1 MRRLVRTPEIGELRS
16 FCAAAETGSLGRAAL
31 RLQISQPALS
41 KRLQGLEQL
50 AGVTLLERSPRG
62 VSLTPE
68 GRRVYEEA
76 RRLLALADGVADMMA
91 GLAEQS
97 SPVRLAA
104 SHSASEAFVGAVLAQ
119 LDAERQIAVELVNA
133 NSQVVRGLVA
143 DGRADL
149 GVAASRPGSTPNPA
163 VREQE
168 LVDDAIV
175 CAVPPG
181 HPWAR
186 LPRISIREFLRT
198 PMVVRDPASNARWT
212 VETELRRRGLEAA
225 PPLVQAATPAA
236 AKREALTRAAP
247 LLLSRRVLSEPEWT
261 QVPIDG
267 LEFPRHYTLVLPGVG
282 DPPEDARLV
291 IERLRAEVARLG
303 SIDSP
308 AD

>member
-1 MRRLVRTPEIGELRS
+1 MQRLVRTPEIGELRS

-50 AGVTLLERSPRG
+50 AGVPLLVRSPRG

-76 RRLLALADGVADMMA
+76 RRLLAVADGVEDMMA
-91 GLAEQS
+91 GLRDRAA
-97 SPVRLAA
+97 PVRLAA
-104 SHSASEAFVGAVLAQ
+104 SHSACEAFVDEVLCG
-119 LDAERQIAVELVNA
+119 LDVERRVTVELVAA

-143 DGRADL
+143 DGRADF
-149 GVAASRPGSTPNPA
+149 GVAASRPGATPNPA
-163 VREQE
+163 VREEE
-168 LVDDAIV
+168 LLDDMIV

-186 LPRISIREFLRT
+186 LPRISAREFAGT

-212 VETELRRRGLEAA
+212 VDAELRRHDLEAA

-236 AKREALTRAAP
+236 AKREALARTAP
-247 LLLSRRVLSEPEWT
+247 VLLSGRVLREPEWAR
-261 QVPIDG
+261 VRIDG
-267 LEFPRHYTLVLPGVG
+267 LEFRRRYVLVLPGVG
-282 DPPEDARLV
+282 DPGEDAKVV
-291 IERLRAEVARLG
+291 IERLRAEVAQLAPV
-303 SIDSP
+303 S
-308 AD
+308 